1 MKFAVLALDYDGTI
15 AEGGALDP
23 AVRTAIVEART
34 HGIVVV
40 LVTGRILADL
50 QRRLREPSLFEAI
63 VAENGALLHFPGTGR
78 SIALGRHP
86 PQVFLDELRRRSV
99 SFLSGECV
107 VEVEAATASTVLAAI
122 RELELPLVLSF
133 NRGRL
138 MVLPQA
144 ISKGTGL
151 REALRALRL
160 SAHNSVGIGD
170 AENDHELLET
180 CELGVAV
187 GWGSDALKAVADEV
201 LEGEGP
207 PAVADFVRRLL
218 QETRLPPGRIGRRR
232 LHLGIGEGGEPLSL
246 AMGGRNVLIA
256 GDTLSGKSWVA
267 GLLCEQL
274 VLHRYCVCVI
284 DPEGDYGNLES
295 LPGVVV
301 MMPRHGVLELDDVER
316 TLRYPDVSLVV
327 DLSRMDGEPKRACV
341 HDLLARLRDLRRR
354 TGLPHRIVVD
364 EAHYFL
370 HEPGV
375 TDLLDLELAGYTL
388 ITYQLSQLAPEVLAS
403 AEAILVTRESDPT
416 EARALHELRGRA
428 WSEAEWARIL
438 GDLRLDQAAL
448 LPGSDESRERLVRFQ
463 LAGRL
468 TAHVR
473 HKHKYLNVP
482 LPPWHAFVFT
492 RGGQPTG
499 REARTLQ
506 DFVEI
511 LTRGSTE
518 DFDEHLKR
526 HDFSQWIRTV
536 LADQELA
543 ERVAGI
549 EGAWEAGGMSSPQ
562 AAVIEAIR
570 ERYRE
575 RARG

>member
-15 AEGGALDP
+15 AEAGTLDP

-34 HGIVVV
+34 RGIVVV

-63 VAENGALLHFPGTGR
+63 VAENGALLYFPGTGR
-78 SIALGRHP
+78 SLALGRHP
-86 PQVFLDELRRRSV
+86 PQVFLDELRRRNV
-99 SFLSGECV
+99 SFLAGECV
-107 VEVEAATASTVLAAI
+107 VEVEAATAPTVLAAI
-122 RELELPLVLSF
+122 RELELPLALSF

-207 PAVADFVRRLL
+207 PAIADFVRRLL
-218 QETRLPPGRIGRRR
+218 QETRLPSGRIGRRR

-284 DPEGDYGNLES
+284 DPEGDYGSLES

-301 MMPRHGVLELDDVER
+301 MMPRNGVLDLDDVER

-327 DLSRMDGEPKRACV
+327 DLSRMGGEPKRACV
-341 HDLLARLRDLRRR
+341 RDLLAHLRDLRRR

-403 AEAILVTRESDPT
+403 AESILVTRESDPA

-468 TAHVR
+468 TGHVR

-482 LPPWHAFVFT
+482 LPPWHVFVFT

-518 DFDEHLKR
+518 EFDEHLKR
-526 HDFSQWIRTV
+526 QDFSRWIKSV
-536 LADQELA
+536 FADQELA
-543 ERVAGI
+543 ERVAEI
-549 EGAWEAGGMSSPQ
+549 EGAWAAGRMSGPR
-562 AAVIEAIR
+562 AAVIEVIR

-575 RARG
+575 RAEG